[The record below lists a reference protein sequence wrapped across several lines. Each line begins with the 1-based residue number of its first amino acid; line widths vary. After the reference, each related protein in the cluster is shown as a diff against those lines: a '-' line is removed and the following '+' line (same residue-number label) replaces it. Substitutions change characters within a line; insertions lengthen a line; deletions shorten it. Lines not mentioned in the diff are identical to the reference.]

1 MGTEKK
7 EGSSAEAARRRRRGP
22 RTYGSIFLRV
32 GVTFVGALTV
42 VSLGL
47 FGQLRLVDVVFAF
60 RHFGFGWLDFFCAT
74 VSGLGPHSH
83 FTHRTLWAEAALAG
97 ALLLAGHS
105 RFFYDTLGS
114 SAK

>member
-1 MGTEKK
+1 M
-7 EGSSAEAARRRRRGP
+7 
-22 RTYGSIFLRV
+22 
-32 GVTFVGALTV
+32 GALTV